1 MRFRQTQTN
10 VTGRKAAKAEA
21 EGPASS
27 VRQNRATTG
36 DVFLADCFAGPWN
49 VDPSDHRAKRILVDW
64 VRKESR
70 ASTRKVPQGKILA
83 ALENRV
89 SKHRY
94 SADEADK
101 DCRTAAFPRAIAF
114 VARLARELS
123 AMRVAHFPP
132 ANPRLQDAGE
142 SVRRPSGAGCFEP
155 VLLRHS
161 LRLARQTTLPIHF
174 LRFSI
179 RLTGWRHHSYSS
191 CPVFLWE
198 GLTKGIRR
206 RCSVADSTNS
216 ALGSKERR
224 HSAPSPLNHRR
235 RSLLW
240 MLPLAPQPKRA
251 QLPAVVRHRRLNTIA
266 GSEPHRDQ
274 AAAPSN
280 HRRPPSRV
288 LLGSDR
294 RSHDCNKLRDLRDSI
309 GSLRCNR
316 RWPDSC
322 TRSLCR
328 YTFGRETEMP
338 RRREG
343 C

>member
-1 MRFRQTQTN
+1 MRCRQTHTI

-21 EGPASS
+21 KVPANC
-27 VRQNRATTG
+27 VRQNKATKG
-36 DVFLADCFAGPWN
+36 DVFLADCFAGQWD
-49 VDPSDHRAKRILVDW
+49 VDPSDHRAKRTPVDW
-64 VRKESR
+64 GRKESR
-70 ASTRKVPQGKILA
+70 ASTRKAPPGKILA
-83 ALENRV
+83 VLENRG

-101 DCRTAAFPRAIAF
+101 DCHTAGCPRASAF
-114 VARLARELS
+114 VALLARALS
-123 AMRVAHFPP
+123 VKRVAHCPP

-142 SVRRPSGAGCFEP
+142 SVRRRSEADCELVRPQY
-155 VLLRHS
+155 S

-179 RLTGWRHHSYSS
+179 RLTGWHHHSYSS
-191 CPVFLWE
+191 RPAFHWE
-198 GLTKGIRR
+198 GRTTGIQR

-216 ALGSKERR
+216 ASGSKERR
-224 HSAPSPLNHRR
+224 LSAPSPLNHRR

-309 GSLRCNR
+309 GSLRCNL